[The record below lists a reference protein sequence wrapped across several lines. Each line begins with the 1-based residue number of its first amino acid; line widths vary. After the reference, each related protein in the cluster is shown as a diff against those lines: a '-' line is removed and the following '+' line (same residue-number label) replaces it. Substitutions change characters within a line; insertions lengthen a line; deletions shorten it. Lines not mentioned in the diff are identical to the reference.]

1 MELWFIYAV
10 GAAVFAALTTTL
22 AKIGLKNVNS
32 HLATAIRAMV
42 VLVFAW
48 IIVFMTDVQCGV
60 WRIEGRTWVLLILS
74 GLSTGGAWLCFFRA
88 LQLGSVNRVVPI
100 DKSSTLLTMLL
111 AFIILG
117 EPFGPISIVGMV
129 LMGVGTWLMLDLR
142 QGDSSPVSSAK
153 SDEPSPCLPHK
164 KSKRGWMFF
173 AIMAAVFASL
183 VSIFGRVGVQEM
195 DANLWTAIRTAVV
208 VPVSWLM
215 VLLTG
220 GQKEVKT
227 VDHKSWLF
235 LILSG
240 MATGGSW
247 LFFYHALQ
255 IGNASFVVPIDK
267 LSIVLTMGFARL
279 FLGERFSMRSLIG
292 LALLVIGTLLP
303 VFLSYPPLNAFGV

>member
-22 AKIGLKNVNS
+22 AKIGLKDVNS

-48 IIVFMTDVQCGV
+48 IIVFSTNAQSGI
-60 WRIEGRTWVLLILS
+60 WHIEGRTWVFLILS
-74 GLSTGGAWLCFFRA
+74 GLSTGGAWLCFLRA
-88 LQLGSVNRVVPI
+88 LQLGDVNRVVPI
-100 DKSSTLLTMLL
+100 DKSSTILTMLL
-111 AFIILG
+111 AFIILR
-117 EPFGPISIVGMV
+117 EPFGLISIVGMT
-129 LMGVGTWLMLDLR
+129 LMGLGTWLMLDLKK
-142 QGDSSPVSSAK
+142 DKA
-153 SDEPSPCLPHK
+153 EPSTDSDKPPK
-164 KSKRGWMFF
+164 KRSWLLF
-173 AIMAAVFASL
+173 AVLAAVFASL
-183 VSIFGRVGVQEM
+183 VSIFGRIGVQDM

-215 VLLTG
+215 VFLTG
-220 GQKEVKT
+220 KQKEVKT
-227 VDHKSWLF
+227 VNRKSWIF

-279 FLGERFSMRSLIG
+279 FLGERFSARTLVG
-292 LALLVIGTLLP
+292 LALLTIGTLLP
-303 VFLSYPPLNAFGV
+303 VFLL